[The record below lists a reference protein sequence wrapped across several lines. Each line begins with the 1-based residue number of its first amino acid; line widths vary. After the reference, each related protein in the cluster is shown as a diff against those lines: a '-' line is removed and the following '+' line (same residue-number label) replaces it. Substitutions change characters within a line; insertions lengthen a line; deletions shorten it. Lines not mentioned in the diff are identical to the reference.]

1 MEQVYIFDF
10 GDKLKIG
17 YSTNVL
23 QRLSTIESASGVKA
37 KQTFSVDGTREIE
50 QAAHYYLREYRI
62 RGEYFNCDFETARKA
77 VNGII
82 QGEIVIPP
90 NAKHRD
96 AKKKANAKWDSENMA
111 TLACKVKK
119 DHADRFKAYC
129 VEIGKTSNAVLR
141 DCVLSCVDGESPQK
155 PAGAAQ
161 GIDAILTPETFKAAQ
176 EAAQAAEETLSEFI
190 SRAVDTQAK
199 RDKVMFAMRQKEL
212 TSAQAG
218 V

>member
-1 MEQVYIFDF
+1 M
-10 GDKLKIG
+10 
-17 YSTNVL
+17 
-23 QRLSTIESASGVKA
+23 
-37 KQTFSVDGTREIE
+37 
-50 QAAHYYLREYRI
+50 
-62 RGEYFNCDFETARKA
+62 A
-77 VNGII
+77 VS
-82 QGEIVIPP
+82 
-90 NAKHRD
+90 D

-119 DHADRFKAYC
+119 DHADKFKAYC
-129 VEIGKTSNAVLR
+129 SEIGKTSNAVLR
-141 DCVLSCVDGESPQK
+141 ECVLSCIGEAMGESPQK
-155 PAGAAQ
+155 PAGAPQ
-161 GIDAILTPETFKAAQ
+161 GDGAILTPAALKTAQ

>member
-1 MEQVYIFDF
+1 M
-10 GDKLKIG
+10 
-17 YSTNVL
+17 
-23 QRLSTIESASGVKA
+23 
-37 KQTFSVDGTREIE
+37 
-50 QAAHYYLREYRI
+50 
-62 RGEYFNCDFETARKA
+62 A
-77 VNGII
+77 VS
-82 QGEIVIPP
+82 
-90 NAKHRD
+90 D

-129 VEIGKTSNAVLR
+129 AEIGKTSNAVLR
-141 DCVLSCVDGESPQK
+141 DCVLSCVDGESQQK

-161 GIDAILTPETFKAAQ
+161 CVDAIQTFKAAQ

-190 SRAVDTQAK
+190 NRAVDTQAM